1 MPRFLRTAARPLAA
15 LLLCAAP
22 AACGAFQQVPA
33 PGYPRMAVE
42 VQEVLAEVDPQTALA
57 RRARL
62 DRMGGALDEI
72 LVRLIGDP
80 EVDGRV
86 RGNAAVLLAERNPP
100 LAVLVLRR
108 VALTSGN
115 AELRAGAVAGLH
127 RLSFTRPEAANGVR
141 ASLGDPSELVRLTAL
156 QLLDVDDARLVRQL
170 LADEDDRQVRLIAGQ
185 LLMLFEARGAP
196 LAPDAKGDLR
206 TAGPDSAPRIVFHP
220 LVSDTA
226 SRTAVGALW
235 VEEPGRELVPLAPE
249 VEVVANVVPA
259 FFEPRGTAVVFE
271 TQREVRLRDLR
282 TGATRVVGRGVAP
295 RPIPFT
301 DRFIYLEEI
310 PGERRQV
317 EDGTLMEYLVVLCAF
332 GDARKEPLGILRAIA
347 RADRWGNASP
357 VRTMVVA
364 EHPSGFFL
372 RGPGISPFLL
382 PSPFEGGGPPAVRP

>member
-1 MPRFLRTAARPLAA
+1 MTL
-15 LLLCAAP
+15 
-22 AACGAFQQVPA
+22 
-33 PGYPRMAVE
+33 E
-42 VQEVLAEVDPQTALA
+42 VQEVLAENDPQTALA

-62 DRMGGALDEI
+62 DRLGGALDEI
-72 LVRLIGDP
+72 LVGLIGDP

-108 VALTSGN
+108 VALASGN

-141 ASLGDPSELVRLTAL
+141 ASLGDPSPLVRLTAL

-170 LADEDDRQVRLIAGQ
+170 LAGEDDRQVRLIAGQ
-185 LLMLFEARGAP
+185 LLTLFEARGAP
-196 LAPDAKGDLR
+196 LAVDPKGDLR
-206 TAGPDSAPRIVFHP
+206 TTGPDSAPRIVFHP
-220 LVSDTA
+220 LAADSA
-226 SRTAVGALW
+226 ARTARGALW
-235 VEEPGRELVPLAPE
+235 VEEPGRDLIPLAQE
-249 VEVVANVVPA
+249 VEVVAGVVPA

-271 TQREVRLRDLR
+271 TGREIRLRDLR

-310 PGERRQV
+310 PGERRAM
-317 EDGTLMEYLVVLCAF
+317 EDGTLLEYLVVMAAF
-332 GDARKEPLGILRAIA
+332 GDARKEQLGILRAIA
-347 RADRWGNASP
+347 KPERWGNASP

-364 EHPSGFFL
+364 EHPNGFFL

-382 PSPFEGGGPPAVRP
+382 PSPFEGAVPPAPRP